1 MTLYDLY
8 LRIIGTTGLDMID
21 LTSLR
26 ACISNCM
33 ADLTSRGYK
42 IFKELRLRD
51 LYKET
56 KTYEWVELENPTNRQ
71 ILTATEFDS
80 TKKYKENDIVKI
92 VTREIPKDSN
102 GNNQK
107 DNKGNDVIIETVK
120 SYLIY
125 SLKDTTYSFER
136 HDNWLKLDLP
146 EDIRKV
152 VYLRLY
158 LNENATVAKRVAL
171 TDPRVQCRFK
181 EGIFKSRLDDW
192 EAIYYILNDKLYIEW
207 NTRFGLDLQ
216 EVSFGYYQ
224 KLYAPEMPIDPDD
237 SDKLRTIE
245 LDIRPE
251 FEDALVLY
259 AAYFYTARVLK
270 DSDKINLALSNY
282 KYYVEDIIHELSYED
297 EFNEEDAVIKLEEDD

>member
-42 IFKELRLRD
+42 IFKELHLEDFDESSVILRD
-51 LYKET
+51 
-56 KTYEWVELENPTNRQ
+56 
-71 ILTATEFDS
+71 
-80 TKKYKENDIVKI
+80 
-92 VTREIPKDSN
+92 
-102 GNNQK
+102 GNML
-107 DNKGNDVIIETVK
+107 V
-120 SYLIY
+120 
-125 SLKDTTYSFER
+125 LKAPS
-136 HDNWLKLDLP
+136 
-146 EDIRKV
+146 DIRKIN
-152 VYLRLY
+152 YLRLY

-171 TDPRVQCRFK
+171 TDPRIHCLYRNGTFRSK
-181 EGIFKSRLDDW
+181 LDDW

-207 NTRFGLDLQ
+207 NTRFGFDLQ
-216 EVSFGYYQ
+216 EISFGYYQ
-224 KLYAPEMPIDPDD
+224 KLYAPEMPIDPND